1 MSPRTAA
8 PARRTRLAEH
18 LVALLA
24 ASVLFASGLVAG
36 APAAV
41 AARYTPEPGVTFN
54 NPLGAK
60 PAQRRIATHL
70 ISSIQAAPP
79 GATVRVA
86 SWEVRARRLVDTLVE
101 AHRRGVTVRVVLDKR
116 NAYAENP
123 NRQVARLQRELRG
136 AGNPERP
143 EPLRSGLTKCKASCR
158 GRVGGIAHSKFV
170 VLSQSGAAQQ
180 VVITTSANATV
191 QAATVQWNDA
201 YTIIGDQVVYDA
213 FSSVFDEMYADRPV
227 VPQSRQVTSGATSV
241 VFFPLRGSGAAAD
254 PVLRELRAVR
264 CRGAGNTRDGRT
276 EVRFA
281 VTSWHGQR
289 GLAIGQRLRRLSAR
303 GCDVRGVYAVA
314 GDRVLRDLRR
324 PGPGAVPVRR
334 IVQNFGPA
342 RGYDRYLH
350 AKVLTVRGRQGADRS
365 ATVTLTGSA
374 NWTPLSL
381 ISDEVVLRLS
391 DRATQSRYDR
401 WIAGL
406 FADPPPN
413 PRGNGARGV
422 EIAVN

>member
-1 MSPRTAA
+1 MRRVPSQNTA
-8 PARRTRLAEH
+8 PARRTPAVVVTA
-18 LVALLA
+18 LVGILLA
-24 ASVLFASGLVAG
+24 GLLAGGPPAGAAADAPRPGVLF
-36 APAAV
+36 
-41 AARYTPEPGVTFN
+41 N
-54 NPLGAK
+54 DPLGT
-60 PAQRRIATHL
+60 PSAQRRIATHL
-70 ISSIQAAPP
+70 ISSIRAAPP

-86 SWEVRARRLVDTLVE
+86 SWEIRARRLVDTLVE

-116 NAYAENP
+116 NAYAKNP

-136 AGNPERP
+136 AGNSERA

-180 VVITTSANATV
+180 VVISTSANATV

-201 YTIIGDQVVYDA
+201 YTIIGDQGVYDA

-227 VPQSRQVTSGATSV
+227 VPSSRRVTSGATRV
-241 VFFPLRGSGAAAD
+241 MFFPLRGSGAAAD
-254 PVLRELRAVR
+254 PVLQELRQVR

-281 VTSWHGQR
+281 VTSWHGER
-289 GLAIGQRLRRLSAR
+289 GLAIGQRLRRLSAQ

-324 PGPGAVPVRR
+324 PGPGVVPVRR

-350 AKVLTVRGRQGADRS
+350 AKVLTVRGRQGAERS

-413 PRGNGARGV
+413 PRGNGARGIKV
-422 EIAVN
+422 TVN